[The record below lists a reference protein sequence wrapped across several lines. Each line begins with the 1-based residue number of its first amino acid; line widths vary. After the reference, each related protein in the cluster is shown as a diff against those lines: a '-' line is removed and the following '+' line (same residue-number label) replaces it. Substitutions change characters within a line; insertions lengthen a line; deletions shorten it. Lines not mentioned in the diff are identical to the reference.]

1 MQDQWEAAHAG
12 LRVFL
17 DEDGEY
23 VRFLKSLE
31 DDFALKLR
39 FCGGHSRGGV
49 LVESVDLWRFLDG
62 AAQLRCLHVLFQGKL
77 KDVANAP
84 DSGDATSA
92 SLRCTS
98 LVQALADMLSVV
110 RVCYGQLFSRREVV
124 QAMLER
130 ASTADKKKQK
140 AWDCKLLAEYL
151 KSQHLTGD
159 ELIARAL
166 NRFNELIEFVE
177 ALSAAFKSSVG
188 DDGDNRDS
196 EHNCAPRL
204 MHIAQENRHYMHL
217 IQTEAREE
225 LELIALQKQFR
236 GDRASLL
243 SDLSGSK
250 LLVQGAVV
258 LSVLGDRQPSSAGA
272 QTDSTASMAVAP
284 SERLYMH
291 CFQDGTLV
299 CSKKQ
304 GTKPA
309 GTLTIRHYLKLK
321 QEPIFFEPLPD
332 SVAVEA
338 SIDKAGAFALITRDS
353 ALVFA
358 VEDEVAKQ
366 QWVDV
371 IGGFLETNESRGDA
385 LRKERAVDDLPI
397 PHEISQQGADSG
409 SPLTAF
415 TSFHDDHLAG
425 VFWMAT
431 EIRGSARSSGRSKQK
446 WALVELVFRGRWLLV
461 FELNGWKG
469 HTLLQSF
476 DTSTPQLEIAE
487 TPRGE
492 KEWSLVVSGAG
503 AVTITLVSKK
513 RTRIDFW
520 VDQMWKAIDSAQT
533 TAKRTKAEARE
544 QQAMQEEEEAQ
555 ASGHARKRRE
565 EASHVEIEKP
575 FINSRKKKRK
585 LNTVAPADEHG
596 RRSSRG
602 SDKTDE
608 EEGDTA
614 KSGASTLRPT
624 AESGEQPT
632 IRVAGRKSARMTK
645 KEVTSTRPEI
655 VPIQTAKP
663 VVAAPSPA
671 VKTPKRRWLKRK
683 SDDPDDTAL
692 LATQP
697 SPSIPTDE
705 ATSEVDSTQGSES
718 TGGVEQPV
726 RIILTGIELSATIRK
741 KIDAV
746 ANAVYEEDIEKAT
759 HLVAPKNQLK
769 RTVKLLCGISCCA
782 HILDVGWLDESARV
796 GAPIYERAHC
806 LEDAKAEA
814 KWQFDLKKTM
824 YDFTAAQRRQLFAGH
839 HVFITNHKSVLPPVV
854 DLVKIVEC
862 AGGKAETEG
871 NAGPS
876 DLVITSEAAL
886 AVASVRKAVAQ
897 ANPQRIY
904 SPELILTSILQ
915 QHIDFEKHH
924 LALTSGGRR
933 RK

>member
-12 LRVFL
+12 LCVFL

-23 VRFLKSLE
+23 VRFLESLE
-31 DDFALKLR
+31 HDFALKLR
-39 FCGGHSRGGV
+39 FSGGHSRGGV
-49 LVESVDLWRFLDG
+49 FVESVDLWRFLDG

-84 DSGDATSA
+84 DRGEAASA
-92 SLRCTS
+92 GLKCAR

-110 RVCYGQLFSRREVV
+110 RVCYGQLFCRREVA
-124 QAMLER
+124 QAVLER
-130 ASTADKKKQK
+130 ASTADKKNQK
-140 AWDCKLLAEYL
+140 AWDCKLLTEYL
-151 KSQHLTGD
+151 KSQHLTGG

-188 DDGDNRDS
+188 DDGGSLDS
-196 EHNCAPRL
+196 EHNIAPRL
-204 MHIAQENRHYMHL
+204 VHIAQENRHYIHL
-217 IQTEAREE
+217 VQTEAREE
-225 LELIALQKQFR
+225 LELIALQKQFC

-243 SDLSGSK
+243 RDLSGSK
-250 LLVQGAVV
+250 LLVQGAVT
-258 LSVLGDRQPSSAGA
+258 LSVLDDKQPSSSGTR
-272 QTDSTASMAVAP
+272 TDSTATTVLAP
-284 SERLYMH
+284 TERLYMH

-309 GTLTIRHYLKLK
+309 GTLTIRHCLKLK
-321 QEPIFFEPLPD
+321 QDPVFLEPLPD

-338 SIDKAGAFALITRDS
+338 STDKAGAFALITRDS
-353 ALVFA
+353 ALVCA
-358 VEDEVAKQ
+358 VEDAVAKQ
-366 QWVDV
+366 QWMDV
-371 IGGFLETNESRGDA
+371 IGGFLEMNESRGNA
-385 LRKERAVDDLPI
+385 LRKERVVDDLPI
-397 PHEISQQGADSG
+397 PHEIVQQGADRG
-409 SPLTAF
+409 PPLTAF

-425 VFWMAT
+425 VFWMTT
-431 EIRGSARSSGRSKQK
+431 EICGTARGSDRSKQK
-446 WALVELVFRGRWLLV
+446 WALVELVFHGRWLLV
-461 FELNGWKG
+461 FKLNGWKG

-503 AVTITLVSKK
+503 AVSITLVSKK

-520 VDQMWKAIDSAQT
+520 FDQVWKAIDSAQT
-533 TAKRTKAEARE
+533 MAKRTKLEARE

-555 ASGHARKRRE
+555 AGGYARKRRE

-585 LNTVAPADEHG
+585 LNTVALADEKG

-608 EEGDTA
+608 EEGDTE
-614 KSGASTLRPT
+614 KSSASTLRPT
-624 AESGEQPT
+624 AERDEQPT
-632 IRVAGRKSARMTK
+632 IQVAGRKSARCSK
-645 KEVTSTRPEI
+645 NEVTSTRPEI
-655 VPIQTAKP
+655 VPIQKGKP

-683 SDDPDDTAL
+683 SEDPDDTAL
-692 LATQP
+692 LVTQP

-705 ATSEVDSTQGSES
+705 AASEVDATQA
-718 TGGVEQPV
+718 TGGIEQPV
-726 RIILTGIELSATIRK
+726 RIILTGIEPSATIRK
-741 KIDAV
+741 KIGAI
-746 ANAVYEEDIEKAT
+746 AVYEEDVEKAT

-782 HILDVGWLDESARV
+782 HILDVRWLDESARV
-796 GAPIYERAHC
+796 GAPIYERAYC

-876 DLVITSEAAL
+876 DLVITSEGAL
-886 AVASVRKAVAQ
+886 AVASVRKTVAQ

-924 LALTSGGRR
+924 LALTSGSRR